1 MVPSKSMNR
10 VVVGTVLWLLIPSLG
25 VVQKFLG
32 IAGVVTYAT
41 VASLI
46 FFAGYKRGF
55 RAFTSRVS
63 EKAVPWLVGA
73 TFLGLALIFLV
84 VYPVADSGVP
94 GVGPGSD
101 RDEALNIATTQLL
114 HGHYPYY
121 QKTYLGTPITPMP
134 GALLLAIPFVLI
146 GNSAYQ
152 NLFWLFVFFL
162 FAKSF
167 LKSGR
172 LALLLL
178 WTILALS
185 PVVLH
190 ALVTGGDYL
199 ANSLYVMLFV
209 VWMVSA
215 TLRSDHGGPGLLA
228 PAVLLGI
235 GLSSR
240 LNFATLLPLIFSAL
254 VRVAGWKTT
263 VKYFAVT
270 CATSTAITLPF
281 YLYDPQGFSPLL
293 TSASKLGAFQ
303 SMVPLVGIIVPLVTG
318 VISLALALQR
328 ANRDLTIMLRNC
340 AIVLVFPILCGI
352 VLASVQAGRPEFYYP
367 DSFASYS
374 LPAMVFGV
382 TAAWPKL
389 FKRSTY
395 SVDHNS

>member
-1 MVPSKSMNR
+1 VIVLLSKAVDR
-10 VVVGTVLWLLIPSLG
+10 VIVGAVLWLLIPSLA

-32 IAGVVTYAT
+32 IAGVVAYAT
-41 VASLI
+41 VASLV
-46 FFAGYKRGF
+46 FLAGYKRGF
-55 RAFTSRVS
+55 RAFTSRIS
-63 EKAVPWLVGA
+63 EAAIPWLA
-73 TFLGLALIFLV
+73 ATTFLGLALIFFV
-84 VYPVADSGVP
+84 VYPAADAGIP
-94 GVGPGSD
+94 GVGLGSD
-101 RDEALNIATTQLL
+101 RDEALNIATTELL

-121 QKTYLGTPITPMP
+121 EKTYLGNPITPMP

-162 FAKSF
+162 FARSF
-167 LKSGR
+167 LKDGR

-178 WTILALS
+178 WTLLALS

-190 ALVTGGDYL
+190 AFVTGSDYL
-199 ANSLYVMLFV
+199 ANSLYVILFV

-215 TLRSDHGGPGLLA
+215 ALRSDHGDPELLA
-228 PAVLLGI
+228 LAVLLGI

-254 VRVAGWKTT
+254 VGVAGWKTA

-270 CATSTAITLPF
+270 CATSVAITLPF
-281 YLYDPQGFSPLL
+281 YLHDPQAFSPLL

-303 SMVPLVGIIVPLVTG
+303 SMVPFVSIIVALVTG
-318 VISLALALQR
+318 AISLALALQP

-340 AIVLVFPILCGI
+340 ALVLVFPILCGI
-352 VLASVQAGRPEFYYP
+352 VLASVEAGRPEFYNP
-367 DSFASYS
+367 DSFTSYS
-374 LPAMVFGV
+374 LPAMVFGL

-389 FKRSTY
+389 F
-395 SVDHNS
+395 N